1 MKSSLKIY
9 VFFLCIL
16 AFSIFFVLRPPEKRG
31 EIKKNSEEIA
41 TLELQNFAL
50 YSIKDKK
57 PQLLVIG
64 SKAYRFDNR
73 EEFVDLFLANFGLHR
88 GDKPFS
94 QKDIEYFRVGKA
106 IKKKDKYQFSN
117 GIDYLN
123 ESGMSFVAQKGDYDS
138 EKKQF
143 KGVGDFELKND
154 QGKFWGEDLYFDGIN
169 SQAQASLPRGMI
181 WLEQ

>member
-31 EIKKNSEEIA
+31 EIKKNCEEIA

-106 IKKKDKYQFSN
+106 IK
-117 GIDYLN
+117 
-123 ESGMSFVAQKGDYDS
+123 
-138 EKKQF
+138 
-143 KGVGDFELKND
+143 
-154 QGKFWGEDLYFDGIN
+154 
-169 SQAQASLPRGMI
+169 
-181 WLEQ
+181 